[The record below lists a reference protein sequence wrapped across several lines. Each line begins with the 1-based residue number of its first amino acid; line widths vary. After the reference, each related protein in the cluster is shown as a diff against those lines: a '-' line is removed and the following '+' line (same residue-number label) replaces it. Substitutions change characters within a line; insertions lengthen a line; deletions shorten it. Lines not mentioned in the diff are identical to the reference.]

1 MESLYSRRSNLV
13 IGFHG
18 CDQSIAQK
26 VVTGEESLLASTND
40 YDWLGNGIYFWEN
53 NEARA
58 LQWAQE
64 LSKRKNTSIKN
75 PAVIGAVIDLG
86 YCLDL
91 TDSTY
96 LGELRRA
103 YNALVDLYKE
113 LGKPLPQNTDIGKS
127 TTDRLIR
134 KLDCAVI
141 QTAHKINRDA
151 NKHPYDSVKGVF
163 WEGKP
168 LYPNAGFAEK
178 NHIQICVCNPNCIKG
193 YFLPRNIDMDYLNP

>member
-1 MESLYSRRSNLV
+1 MSETLYSRRSNLV

-18 CDQSIAQK
+18 CDQSVVDK
-26 VVTGEESLLASTND
+26 VVSGKENLLASTND

-53 NEARA
+53 NDARA

-64 LSKRKNTSIKN
+64 LSKRKGSSIKE
-75 PAVIGAVIDLG
+75 PAVIGAIIDLG

-91 TDSTY
+91 TDSICLEELK
-96 LGELRRA
+96 LGYETLV
-103 YNALVDLYKE
+103 ALHKE
-113 LGKPLPQNTDIGKS
+113 VGKPLPKNTNIGSS
-127 TTDRLIR
+127 TDLLLR

-141 QTAHKINRDA
+141 ETMHQLNRYA
-151 NKHPYDSVKGVF
+151 NKRAYDSVRGVF

-193 YFLPRNIDMDYLNP
+193 YFMPRRIDKDFPNP